1 MVSARSLGVE
11 STEVIIMK
19 NPSSSLQKILMK
31 NIPTQQH
38 FLNFEVVLAH
48 CEQRVTEPS
57 LQAAMK
63 YGRTMDFFDSR
74 NKLSQSGELLA
85 EILQPQ
91 CA

>member
-1 MVSARSLGVE
+1 
-11 STEVIIMK
+11 MK

-48 CEQRVTEPS
+48 CERRVTEPS

-63 YGRTMDFFDSR
+63 YGRKMDFFDSR
-74 NKLSQSGELLA
+74 NELPQSGELLA
-85 EILQPQ
+85 EILLPQ
-91 CA
+91 YA

>member
-1 MVSARSLGVE
+1 
-11 STEVIIMK
+11 MK

-48 CEQRVTEPS
+48 CEKRVTEPS
-57 LQAAMK
+57 LKAAIN
-63 YGRTMDFFDSR
+63 YGRKMDFFDSR

-85 EILQPQ
+85 EILKPQ
-91 CA
+91 YA

>member
-1 MVSARSLGVE
+1 
-11 STEVIIMK
+11 MK

-57 LQAAMK
+57 LKAAIK
-63 YGRTMDFFDSR
+63 YGRKMDFFDSR

-85 EILQPQ
+85 EILKSQY
-91 CA
+91 A